1 MSKYSTTPDSY
12 SDRETGVLKNR
23 LGIKEEAALERT
35 EAAFF
40 MARSLELAREPIKG
54 NFDLKHLQA
63 IHAKQFG
70 DVYAWAGQLR
80 TVDISKGDTRFAHHG
95 QIQREADKLT
105 SQLAREKHLGG
116 LAPAEFAGRA
126 AHYMGEMNVL
136 HPFRDGN
143 GRALREFVGQLAH
156 KNGYEIHWQNIERQD
171 MTRASIEA
179 YNGSSERLAGLI
191 RNNLIDRDREHAAE
205 LARAGAG
212 RAVQIEQAQ
221 PGETYAGRV
230 IGATA
235 RYVVQER
242 SDRQGEA
249 VLHNRR
255 SLAADAEKLTGR
267 DVQIAYPHGAA
278 GIVREHVRDAE
289 HGKQHQHQRGHEK
302 E

>member
-1 MSKYSTTPDSY
+1 MSKYSPTPDSY
-12 SDRETGVLKNR
+12 TDRETGVLRNR
-23 LGIKEEAALERT
+23 LGIKDQATLDRT
-35 EAAFF
+35 EAAVF

-63 IHAKQFG
+63 IHEKQFS
-70 DVYAWAGQLR
+70 DVYAWAGKLR
-80 TVDISKGDTRFAHHG
+80 TVDISKGDTRFANHG
-95 QIQREADKLT
+95 QIEREAGKLT
-105 SQLAREKHLGG
+105 SQLARENHLSG
-116 LAPAEFAGRA
+116 LAPADFSGRA

-156 KNGYEIHWQNIERQD
+156 KNGYEIQWQNIERQD

-179 YNGSSERLAGLI
+179 YHGSSDRLASLI
-191 RNNLIDRDREHAAE
+191 RTNLIDRDREYASE
-205 LARAGAG
+205 LAKAGAG
-212 RAVQIEQAQ
+212 KSVQLEHAQ
-221 PGETYAGRV
+221 PGETYSGRV
-230 IGATA
+230 IGSTA

-249 VLHNRR
+249 ILHNRR
-255 SLAADAEKLTGR
+255 ALATDAEKLTGK

-278 GIVREHVRDAE
+278 GIVREHVKNAE
-289 HGKQHQHQRGHEK
+289 HGKLHQHQRSHEK